1 MTIPTFIR
9 LACAGGL
16 TLALAACMDVAMT
29 VDVTSQTDAEATMVT
44 TMERDMY
51 DLMMAQA
58 TEDDH
63 AFCEGGELV
72 ETADSVQCTVVESG
86 PFAELDLQ
94 AEDGEKPVIEAI
106 GGGQVRVAFPTG
118 DLAESL
124 AEDTGAGEDA
134 QMQAMIASI
143 FEGRTIT
150 MTVGG
155 GTIVD
160 TNMEIAADG
169 LSASYEIPFTDLF
182 GSDLDLPPELYAV
195 VQK

>member
-1 MTIPTFIR
+1 
-9 LACAGGL
+9 
-16 TLALAACMDVAMT
+16 ACMDVAMT
-29 VDVTSQTDAEATMVT
+29 VDVTSQTEAEATMVT

-58 TEDDH
+58 PDEQDE
-63 AFCEGGELV
+63 FCDGGELV
-72 ETADSVQCTVVESG
+72 ETADAVQCTMIESG

-124 AEDTGAGEDA
+124 AEDTGAGDDA

-143 FEGRTIT
+143 FEGHAIT
-150 MTVGG
+150 MTVSG
-155 GTIVD
+155 GTITD

-169 LSASYEIPFTDLF
+169 QSARYEIPFTDLF